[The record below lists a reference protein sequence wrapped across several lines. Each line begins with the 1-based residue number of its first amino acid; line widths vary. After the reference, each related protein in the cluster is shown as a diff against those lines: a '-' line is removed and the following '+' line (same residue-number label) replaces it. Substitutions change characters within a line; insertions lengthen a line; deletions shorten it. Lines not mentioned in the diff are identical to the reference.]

1 MEFCLLITC
10 HTFREKKKH
19 FEGSVLELV
28 KICLDRPKT
37 KQKIEPD
44 HSDPWVFHHTLAG
57 GSLTFSVDDKQTHLT
72 AQRQRGDRRS

>member
-1 MEFCLLITC
+1 VEFCPLITC
-10 HTFREKKKH
+10 HTFREKKH

-37 KQKIEPD
+37 KKKIEPD

-57 GSLTFSVDDKQTHLT
+57 GGLTFSIDDEQAHLT
-72 AQRQRGDRRS
+72 VQRQRGGRRS